1 MCAETGGILLSPR
14 PAPDDSPLKPEFP
27 ARPFFGVEPV
37 ILDDKVTANG
47 LFLLLSMFLVFVTY
61 IIYSRPSL
69 SISKEMED
77 AAIAAGKKKTE
88 NLKLKWRFANSHN
101 NYYVLHVT
109 LACVASVSVQFGS
122 KEYQELQAE
131 KNTENPVLRSLL
143 HGNACY
149 AG

>member
-69 SISKEMED
+69 SISEEMED
-77 AAIAAGKKKTE
+77 AAIAAGKKKTK
-88 NLKLKWRFANSHN
+88 NLKLK
-101 NYYVLHVT
+101 
-109 LACVASVSVQFGS
+109 
-122 KEYQELQAE
+122 
-131 KNTENPVLRSLL
+131 
-143 HGNACY
+143 
-149 AG
+149 

>member
-88 NLKLKWRFANSHN
+88 NLKLK
-101 NYYVLHVT
+101 
-109 LACVASVSVQFGS
+109 
-122 KEYQELQAE
+122 
-131 KNTENPVLRSLL
+131 
-143 HGNACY
+143 
-149 AG
+149 